1 MALDAD
7 AIVDRRRLRRSLTLW
22 RVVAILLIAVLVGG
36 AALALGGR
44 DWLAHH
50 EPHVAR
56 LSVSGVITDD
66 RRMVRLI
73 ERIGNSGSVAAVI
86 VAIDSPGGT
95 TVGGEA
101 LYEALRAL
109 AEKKP
114 VAAHIATVGASAGYL
129 TAIAT
134 DHIVAR
140 RNAITGSVGVLFQYG
155 DAAGLLDT
163 LGVRLDAAK
172 SGALK
177 AEPAPWAPA
186 SDPAKAMLQGVV
198 EDSFVW
204 FRDLVVERRGLSPA
218 ETTQISDGR
227 IFTGHQALEA
237 GLVDALGSEAE
248 AVAWFE
254 SERGVEKGLP
264 VRDWKLPRD
273 GDGFGFLSSLG
284 DGFGRSIA
292 HALLEVVGFPVA
304 DGDVRLDGLRS
315 LWQAPALERGDRF
328 EGATR

>member
-22 RVVAILLIAVLVGG
+22 RVVAILLIAVVAGTVAFAYAG
-36 AALALGGR
+36 S
-44 DWLAHH
+44 DWLEHR
-50 EPHVAR
+50 EPHIAR
-56 LSVSGVITDD
+56 LSIRGVITDD
-66 RRMVRLI
+66 RRQIRLI
-73 ERIGNSGSVAAVI
+73 ERLGKSSSVAAVI

-95 TVGGEA
+95 TVGGET
-101 LYEALRAL
+101 LYEALRTL

-129 TAIAT
+129 AAIAT

-140 RNAITGSVGVLFQYG
+140 RNSITGSVGVLFQYG

-163 LGVRLDAAK
+163 LGVHLEAAK
-172 SGALK
+172 SGDLK
-177 AEPAPWAPA
+177 AEPAPYAPA
-186 SDPAKAMLQGVV
+186 SEAAKAMLQGVV
-198 EDSFVW
+198 QDSFDW
-204 FRDLVVERRGLSPA
+204 FRDLVVERRKLDAA
-218 ETTQISDGR
+218 EIALISDGR
-227 IFTGHQALEA
+227 IFTGNQALAA

-254 SERGVEKGLP
+254 SERGVARDLP
-264 VRDWKLPRD
+264 VRDWKLPSE
-273 GDGFGFLSSLG
+273 GSGVPFLSALG
-284 DGFGRSIA
+284 DGLGRSIA
-292 HALLEVVGFPVA
+292 RTLLESAGFPVA
-304 DGDVRLDGLRS
+304 VGEDRLDGLRS

>member
-22 RVVAILLIAVLVGG
+22 RVVAILLIAIVAG
-36 AALALGGR
+36 AAAFAFTGS
-44 DWLAHH
+44 DWLEHR
-50 EPHVAR
+50 EPHIAR
-56 LSVSGVITDD
+56 LSVRGVITDD
-66 RRMVRLI
+66 RRQIRLI
-73 ERIGNSGSVAAVI
+73 ERIGKNSAVAAVI

-101 LYEALRAL
+101 LYEALRTL

-129 TAIAT
+129 AAIAT

-140 RNAITGSVGVLFQYG
+140 RNSITGSVGVLFQYG

-163 LGVRLDAAK
+163 LGVHLEAAK
-172 SGALK
+172 SGDLK
-177 AEPAPWAPA
+177 AEPAPYAPA
-186 SDPAKAMLQGVV
+186 SEAAKAMLQGVV
-198 EDSFVW
+198 QDSFGW
-204 FRDLVVERRGLSPA
+204 FRDLVVERRKLDPA
-218 ETTQISDGR
+218 GIALISDGR
-227 IFTGHQALEA
+227 IFTGNQALEA

-254 SERGVEKGLP
+254 SERGVAAKLP
-264 VRDWKLPRD
+264 VRDWKLPSE
-273 GDGFGFLSSLG
+273 GAGLPFVSALG

-292 HALLEVVGFPVA
+292 RALLESVGFPAA
-304 DGDVRLDGLRS
+304 DGEVRLDGLRS
-315 LWQAPALERGDRF
+315 LWHAPALERGGRF